1 VSIRALSSDSVSRTV
16 GQVWDLL
23 VDVRDIYACLV
34 ADLPVVTV
42 TKPDGTTTVPTV
54 QTLASGVYLAQY
66 TIAAAGRH
74 VATAATSSH
83 GSVAFTAFAT
93 AVTAAADMP
102 DLGEVKVYLG
112 ANGASD
118 DQITDALNTEAQAQR
133 DICDIPA
140 AYPASLRQALKRRVA
155 RNLSM
160 QRIPLA
166 VLQGDAE
173 AGTTSAFL
181 PGSDP
186 EVNRLEKPYR
196 RLLVA

>member
-1 VSIRALSSDSVSRTV
+1 MSIRALSPESVSRTV
-16 GQVWDLL
+16 GQIWDLL
-23 VDVRDIYACLV
+23 VDVRDVYGCLA

-42 TKPDGTTTVPTV
+42 TKPDAATATPTV
-54 QTLASGVYLAQY
+54 QTLAAGVYLAQY

-74 VATAATSSH
+74 VAAVATSLH
-83 GSVAFTAFAT
+83 GTASFVADAN
-93 AVTAAADMP
+93 AVTAAASMP
-102 DLGEVKVYLG
+102 NLAEVKVYLG
-112 ANGASD
+112 ANSATD

-133 DICDIPA
+133 DICAVPA

-166 VLQGDAE
+166 VLQGDAD
-173 AGTTSAFL
+173 GGSSTIL

-186 EVNRLEKPYR
+186 EVRRLEKPYL

>member
-1 VSIRALSSDSVSRTV
+1 MSIRALSAESVSRTV

-23 VDVRDIYACLV
+23 VDVRDIYDCLT
-34 ADLPVVTV
+34 ADVPTITV
-42 TKPDGTTTVPTV
+42 TKPDASTTVPTL
-54 QTLASGVYLAQY
+54 QTLTSGVYLAQY
-66 TIAAAGRH
+66 TIATAGRH
-74 VATAATSSH
+74 VATAATTSH
-83 GSVAFTAFAT
+83 GSISFTAFAI
-93 AVTAAADMP
+93 AVSVAADMP
-102 DLGEVKVYLG
+102 TAAQVRTYLG
-112 ANGASD
+112 ANSALD
-118 DQITDALNTEAQAQR
+118 PQIQDALDTEAQAQR
-133 DICDIPA
+133 DICVVPA
-140 AYPASLRQALKRRVA
+140 AYPASLRQALMRRVA

>member
-1 VSIRALSSDSVSRTV
+1 MSIRAISPESVSRTV

-23 VDVRDIYACLV
+23 VDVRDIHDCLV
-34 ADLPVVTV
+34 ADVPTVTV
-42 TKPDGTTTVPTV
+42 TKPDTSTVTVTV
-54 QTLASGVYLAQY
+54 QTLTAGVYLAQY

-74 VATAATSSH
+74 VAAVATSSH
-83 GSVAFTAFAT
+83 GT
-93 AVTAAADMP
+93 AVFAAHAAAVTTAGQMP
-102 DLGEVKVYLG
+102 DLAEVKNYLG
-112 ANGASD
+112 QNGATD
-118 DQITDALNTEAQAQR
+118 DQIIDALDTEAQAQR
-133 DICDIPA
+133 DICAVPA

-173 AGTTSAFL
+173 AGGSTIL

-186 EVNRLEKPYR
+186 EVRRLEKPYLR
-196 RLLVA
+196 VLVA